1 MVVFSANMKTLYFD
15 CFSGISGDMTIG
27 ALLDLGL
34 DLDYLRAELRKLPV
48 EGYSLEA
55 SRVVR
60 SNISAMKF
68 DVRMSNGEG
77 GDHHHDHPEHHS
89 HHHHTHH
96 HHKASEILAMI
107 RKSGLNANTKR
118 IADAIFTKLA
128 ISEGR
133 VHHIAPED
141 VEFHEVGAVDSIVD
155 SVGAAIG
162 FDALGVERFVCS
174 PINVGSG
181 FIHCQHGI
189 YPVPT
194 PATADLLRNATI
206 YSKHA
211 NTELVTP
218 TGAAILAAVVNEF
231 SVLRGTAV
239 ERIGYGAG
247 TKQFQDFPNCLR
259 LMVCSDREEVQQPES
274 PTANTIVVIEANI
287 DDMTP
292 QNLAYVTER
301 LLEVGA
307 LDVVTVPVQMKKG
320 RAGHLL
326 QVLAPP
332 NRREALE
339 EVIFLET
346 TTIGLRYYGAA
357 RSVLERE
364 SVSVTTEYGVVSI
377 KVSRR
382 NGQVLNFA
390 PEYEDCARIARANNV
405 PLKEVQAAAIKAY
418 GGEGVRKS

>member
-1 MVVFSANMKTLYFD
+1 MKTLYFD

-34 DLDYLRAELRKLPV
+34 DLNYLRSELKKLPV
-48 EGYSLEA
+48 DGYRLEA

-68 DVRMSNGEG
+68 DVRLDNGH
-77 GDHHHDHPEHHS
+77 DHHHDHAHPHEHPYD
-89 HHHHTHH
+89 HH

-107 RKSGLNANTKR
+107 RQSGLNANTKR

-128 ISEGR
+128 ISEGK
-133 VHHIAPED
+133 VHHIAPEE

-155 SVGAAIG
+155 TVGAAIG
-162 FDALGVERFVCS
+162 FDAIGAERFICS

-211 NTELVTP
+211 TTELVTP

-231 SVLRGTAV
+231 SLLRGVAV
-239 ERIGYGAG
+239 EKVGYGAG

-259 LMVCSDREEVQQPES
+259 LMVCEDRVQQTQEHEP
-274 PTANTIVVIEANI
+274 PATDTIAVIEANI

-301 LLEVGA
+301 LLDAGA
-307 LDVVTVPVQMKKG
+307 LDVVTMPVQMKKS
-320 RAGHLL
+320 RSGHLL
-326 QVLAPP
+326 QVLAPQ

-339 EVIFLET
+339 QLIFLET
-346 TTIGLRYYGAA
+346 TTIGLRYYDAA

-364 SVSVTTEYGVVSI
+364 SITVKTEYGEVSI

-382 NGQVLNFA
+382 GGHVVHFA
-390 PEYEDCARIARANNV
+390 PEYEDCARIARAGNI
-405 PLKEVQAAAIKAY
+405 PFKEVQAAAIKAY
-418 GGEGVRKS
+418 GDSKP